1 MERFCLEVSGDFAC
15 FTRPEMKVERVS
27 YDVMTPSAARSV
39 FEAILWKPAIR
50 WEVKCIEVLKPIRWI
65 SVRRNEV
72 KSKAS
77 VSNVKEAMNGTR
89 RDLEMF
95 VEDERTQRASLLLRD
110 VAYRIYAELVPVGDD
125 GNARACAFIEMADR
139 RVEWYWLLPI
149 ANCVRHT
156 HPGLAT
162 LERPQFADFG
172 RSQGEKVRERA
183 RWLDEQLAAQPWMAG
198 ERFTIADI
206 TAFCALEFARGLM
219 KFNAG
224 AEGFAHLQAW
234 RERMA
239 ERESARVF

>member
-1 MERFCLEVSGDFAC
+1 MKLYVAPRAPNPRRVRMFLAEKGIQDLELIDVDLNAQAHKADAFRRKSPLARIPVLEFDDGRVLSETRAICTWFEGHTPEPNLMGRDFA
-15 FTRPEMKVERVS
+15 ER
-27 YDVMTPSAARSV
+27 
-39 FEAILWKPAIR
+39 
-50 WEVKCIEVLKPIRWI
+50 
-65 SVRRNEV
+65 
-72 KSKAS
+72 
-77 VSNVKEAMNGTR
+77 
-89 RDLEMF
+89 
-95 VEDERTQRASLLLRD
+95 
-110 VAYRIYAELVPVGDD
+110 
-125 GNARACAFIEMADR
+125 AFIEMHDR

>member
-1 MERFCLEVSGDFAC
+1 
-15 FTRPEMKVERVS
+15 MKL
-27 YDVMTPSAARSV
+27 YTA
-39 FEAILWKPAIR
+39 
-50 WEVKCIEVLKPIRWI
+50 
-65 SVRRNEV
+65 
-72 KSKAS
+72 
-77 VSNVKEAMNGTR
+77 
-89 RDLEMF
+89 
-95 VEDERTQRASLLLRD
+95 QRAPNPRRVLMFIHEK
-110 VAYRIYAELVPVGDD
+110 AITGIELVPVDLNAGEHKGAAYRALNPVATVPTLELPD
-125 GNARACAFIEMADR
+125 GRCLSETRAICSYLEGLQPEPNLMGRDFAERAFIEMHDR
-139 RVEWYWLLPI
+139 RGEWSWLLPI